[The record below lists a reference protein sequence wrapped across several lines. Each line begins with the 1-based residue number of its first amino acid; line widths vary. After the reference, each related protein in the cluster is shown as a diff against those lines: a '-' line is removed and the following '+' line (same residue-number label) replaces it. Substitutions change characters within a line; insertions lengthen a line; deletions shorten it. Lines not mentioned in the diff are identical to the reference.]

1 MNNGTYGMP
10 TNMAP
15 RANMNV
21 AQATEETREIAE
33 IQAKMILARNF
44 PRDVNYCLS
53 LIKEECGNREL
64 AETAV
69 YEFNRGSS
77 VVRGASIRLVECV
90 ARHWGNI
97 ISGMKEL
104 GTVGNRATVKAYCW
118 DLQTNV
124 FEEKIFEVELVRSTR
139 NGSYE
144 LTDPRDRYEM
154 MANMAARRKRSCMQA
169 IIPKFVIDMAIEEC
183 QTTLEKNTAQ
193 DTGDVKEKMLAA
205 FQKIC
210 GEWITP
216 EHLAGVCGKGFEYLN
231 ARDIVKLRNLHN
243 AIKDGFVKPETA
255 FGAETNPEKPSVEEG
270 ENLNRLNEMMA
281 EGATNEAHAG

>member
-10 TNMAP
+10 ANMAP

-44 PRDVNYCLS
+44 PRDVNYCIS
-53 LIKEECGNREL
+53 LIKAECENREL

-69 YEFNRGSS
+69 YEFTRGTS

-97 ISGMKEL
+97 VSGMKEL

-144 LTDPRDRYEM
+144 LTDPRDKYEM

-183 QTTLEKNTAQ
+183 QATLERNTAQ
-193 DTGDVKEKMLAA
+193 DAGDVKEKMLAA
-205 FQKIC
+205 FRKLC
-210 GEWITP
+210 DWITT
-216 EHLAGVCGKGFEYLN
+216 EHLAGVCGKEFEHLN
-231 ARDIVKLRNLHN
+231 AKDIVKLRNLYN
-243 AIKDGFVKPETA
+243 AINDGFVKPEAA
-255 FGAETNPEKPSVEEG
+255 FGTEANPEKPSVEEE
-270 ENLNRLNEMMA
+270 ENLNRLNEMMV
-281 EGATNEAHAG
+281 GGTTNEADAG